1 MATTTTTIKRT
12 KFKLTTEQLLDMFYW
27 LKLMRAF
34 DLRLSILVKQGKV
47 RSGVYT
53 GIGQEAIIVG
63 TCFALRK
70 EDFICPLH
78 RDLGSF
84 LMKGVEPRAMMSQMF
99 GKATGLSKGRD
110 SALHS
115 GVSELGIFGNT
126 SMLGANLPVAAGL
139 GLTFKMEK
147 TDNVVVAYFG
157 EGASN
162 TGDFHE
168 ALNFAGVQRLP
179 IVFVCEN
186 NLYAYSVPV
195 EKSMAID
202 DVADRAESYGF
213 DGVSINGN
221 DVLAVYQST
230 QGALARARNGEGPT
244 LIECKTY
251 RWHGHS
257 EHDKAF
263 YRTDEELAMWKSR
276 DPIPTFTTYLQAG
289 NISERGEAEGN
300 RRPRGGDDRRCRGI
314 CDERAGPRVPRTRS
328 RISMPKELTYLEAI
342 REALAEEMR
351 RDPKVF
357 VLGEDVGEYGGAFG
371 VTQGLFQ
378 EFGESRVI
386 DTPISE
392 SAIVGISIGAS
403 LRGYRPV
410 AEMQFADFIS
420 CGFDQI
426 VNQAATL
433 RYRYGGR
440 ASVPIVVRAPS
451 GGNVGGGLYHSQN
464 PEAWFI
470 HRPGLKVV
478 APSTPF
484 DAKGLLKA
492 AIRDDNPVV
501 YFEHKYLY
509 RRAKGAVP
517 EGDEIV
523 PIGVAATRREG
534 DDITLLTYGA
544 MVQPSLEAAD
554 RLSKDGVEVEV
565 IDLRTLLPFDK
576 DAILR
581 SVEKTNRAM
590 IVHEDVKTLGIGA
603 ELSAVIMEE
612 RFDALDAPVMRVTY
626 PDTHCPFSNVLEA
639 FNLPDA
645 DKITAA
651 LRKLAEY

>member
-1 MATTTTTIKRT
+1 
-12 KFKLTTEQLLDMFYW
+12 
-27 LKLMRAF
+27 
-34 DLRLSILVKQGKV
+34 
-47 RSGVYT
+47 
-53 GIGQEAIIVG
+53 
-63 TCFALRK
+63 
-70 EDFICPLH
+70 
-78 RDLGSF
+78 
-84 LMKGVEPRAMMSQMF
+84 MS
-99 GKATGLSKGRD
+99 
-110 SALHS
+110 
-115 GVSELGIFGNT
+115 
-126 SMLGANLPVAAGL
+126 
-139 GLTFKMEK
+139 
-147 TDNVVVAYFG
+147 
-157 EGASN
+157 
-162 TGDFHE
+162 
-168 ALNFAGVQRLP
+168 
-179 IVFVCEN
+179 
-186 NLYAYSVPV
+186 
-195 EKSMAID
+195 
-202 DVADRAESYGF
+202 
-213 DGVSINGN
+213 
-221 DVLAVYQST
+221 
-230 QGALARARNGEGPT
+230 
-244 LIECKTY
+244 
-251 RWHGHS
+251 
-257 EHDKAF
+257 
-263 YRTDEELAMWKSR
+263 
-276 DPIPTFTTYLQAG
+276 
-289 NISERGEAEGN
+289 
-300 RRPRGGDDRRCRGI
+300 
-314 CDERAGPRVPRTRS
+314 
-328 RISMPKELTYLEAI
+328 KELTYLEAI

-357 VLGEDVGEYGGAFG
+357 VLGEDVGPYGGAFG
-371 VTQGLFQ
+371 ATQGLYD

-392 SAIVGISIGAS
+392 SAIVGVSIGAS

-478 APSTPF
+478 APSTSI

-492 AIRDDNPVV
+492 AIRDDNPVI

-590 IVHEDVKTLGIGA
+590 VVHEDVKTLGIGA
-603 ELSAVIMEE
+603 ELAAVIMEE
-612 RFDALDAPVMRVTY
+612 KFDALDAPVMRVTY

-645 DKITAA
+645 DKISAA

>member
-1 MATTTTTIKRT
+1 
-12 KFKLTTEQLLDMFYW
+12 
-27 LKLMRAF
+27 
-34 DLRLSILVKQGKV
+34 
-47 RSGVYT
+47 
-53 GIGQEAIIVG
+53 
-63 TCFALRK
+63 
-70 EDFICPLH
+70 
-78 RDLGSF
+78 
-84 LMKGVEPRAMMSQMF
+84 
-99 GKATGLSKGRD
+99 
-110 SALHS
+110 
-115 GVSELGIFGNT
+115 
-126 SMLGANLPVAAGL
+126 
-139 GLTFKMEK
+139 
-147 TDNVVVAYFG
+147 
-157 EGASN
+157 
-162 TGDFHE
+162 
-168 ALNFAGVQRLP
+168 
-179 IVFVCEN
+179 
-186 NLYAYSVPV
+186 
-195 EKSMAID
+195 
-202 DVADRAESYGF
+202 
-213 DGVSINGN
+213 
-221 DVLAVYQST
+221 
-230 QGALARARNGEGPT
+230 
-244 LIECKTY
+244 
-251 RWHGHS
+251 
-257 EHDKAF
+257 
-263 YRTDEELAMWKSR
+263 
-276 DPIPTFTTYLQAG
+276 
-289 NISERGEAEGN
+289 
-300 RRPRGGDDRRCRGI
+300 
-314 CDERAGPRVPRTRS
+314 
-328 RISMPKELTYLEAI
+328 MPKELTYLEAI

-410 AEMQFADFIS
+410 AEMQFSDFIS

-478 APSTPF
+478 APSTSF

-590 IVHEDVKTLGIGA
+590 VVHEDVKTLGIGA

-612 RFDALDAPVMRVTY
+612 KFDALDAPVMRVTY

-645 DKITAA
+645 DKIAAA